1 MRKLLSILSIALV
14 TLMAIG
20 CEKAGNENTGNEN
33 TPGVTFQFQNAKTTT
48 TTAEVQIIPSDIEVN
63 YFAHIVESAEIADMS
78 DKEIIDMSLTLEGI
92 KAYKGPQY
100 LTRTALKAGTEYTA
114 IAFAVT
120 ETESVARYTL
130 TTEAASEPIP
140 ADVFEIEIE
149 VKDIKATSAVAIAKP
164 NSSANRYYFRVIT
177 KMELDAFGIYNDDYQ
192 IFEYILENPNSGD
205 WVTQGE
211 TTLNCRLAAE
221 TDYLA
226 VAFNYEN
233 WEDMHNQAAE
243 MKLFRKAFTTPEGEP
258 IDPNSLFITDNLA
271 TTHTNFSLDVTPS
284 LGEDAHWTYYVW
296 TKSSYEQT
304 LATEA
309 KANIVMRSYFGLNN
323 IAVEQGYGFGD
334 IIQTDKLGKKG
345 SNTITAYEQ
354 LHNDTEYVV
363 VLFYVDPTVTDPTEV
378 YDYNYV
384 AVEFKTNAPSADSVA
399 TLEVSE
405 PIIVK
410 DGFKYN
416 INFVVK
422 TNEYAVDLLAGAQ
435 LWNNYEFEKY
445 WDPNDWS
452 QIQAFFMFRKPVG
465 EETLAAAKGA
475 DGATISFTDFDKE
488 DYVFFFEVLNE
499 ENTATQFA
507 VRVKPEM
514 FDNAQ

>member
-1 MRKLLSILSIALV
+1 MSMRKLFSILSIALV
-14 TLMAIG
+14 SLFAFG
-20 CEKAGNENTGNEN
+20 CEKGGDDT
-33 TPGVTFQFQNAKTTT
+33 TTSGVSFQFQNAKTTAS
-48 TTAEVQIIPSDIEVN
+48 TAEVQVIPSDTEAN
-63 YFAHIVESAEIADMS
+63 YIATIVESTTIADKDDS
-78 DKEIIDMSLTLEGI
+78 AIIESMLSADNL
-92 KAYKGPQY
+92 KVKKGPQY
-100 LTRTALKAGTEYTA
+100 LTAQGLKAGTEYTA
-114 IAFAVT
+114 IAFAIT
-120 ETESVARYTL
+120 ETKKIARYTL
-130 TTEAASEPIP
+130 TTEATSDPIP
-140 ADVFEIEIE
+140 ADEFEIEIE
-149 VKDIKATSAVAIAKP
+149 IKDIKATSAVAVATP
-164 NSSANRYYFRVIT
+164 NSDANRYYFRVIT

-192 IFEYILENPNSGD
+192 IFEYIIENPNSGD
-205 WVTQGE
+205 WITQGQ
-211 TTLNCRLAAE
+211 TTLECRLAAE

-226 VAFNYEN
+226 VAFNFEN

-243 MKLFRKAFTTPEGEP
+243 MKLFRKAFTTPEGTP
-258 IDPNSLFITDNLA
+258 VDPNSLFITDNLA
-271 TTHTNFSLDVTPS
+271 TTHTNFSLDVTPA
-284 LGEDAHWTYYVW
+284 LGEDAQWTYYIW

-323 IAVEQGYGFGD
+323 IAVEQGYSFGD

-345 SNTITAYEQ
+345 SNTITAYEP
-354 LHNDTEYVV
+354 LHNNTEYVV
-363 VLFYVDPTVTDPTEV
+363 VLFYVDPTIVDPTEV

-384 AVEFKTNAPSADSVA
+384 AVEFKTQTPSADAVA

-410 DGFKYN
+410 DGFSYSV
-416 INFVVK
+416 NFVVK
-422 TNEYAVDLLAGAQ
+422 TNDYAVDLLAGAQ

-465 EETLAAAKGA
+465 EETLAAAKSA
-475 DGATISFTDFDKE
+475 EGATISFTGFDKE
-488 DYVFFFEVLNE
+488 DYVFFFEALNA

-507 VRVKPEM
+507 VRVTPDM

>member
-1 MRKLLSILSIALV
+1 MRKLISMMMVALAALF
-14 TLMAIG
+14 TIG
-20 CEKAGNENTGNEN
+20 CQDNPDSGDTS
-33 TPGVTFQFQNAKTTT
+33 GVTFKFQNAKTTA
-48 TTAEVQIIPSDIEVN
+48 TTAEVQVIPSDIAVN
-63 YFAHIVESAEIADMS
+63 YVAAIVESATIADKS
-78 DKEIIDMSLTLEGI
+78 DAAIIDEMLGADGLSL
-92 KAYKGPQY
+92 KKGPQF
-100 LTRTALKAGTEYTA
+100 LTANGLKAGTEYTA
-114 IAFAVT
+114 VAFAVT
-120 ETESVARYTL
+120 ETEKVARYTL

-140 ADVFEIEIE
+140 ADQFEIEIE
-149 VKDIKATSAVAIAKP
+149 IKDIEATSATAVAKP

-192 IFEYILENPNSGD
+192 IFEYIIENPNSGE
-205 WVTQGE
+205 WITQGE

-226 VAFNYEN
+226 VAFNFEN
-233 WEDMHNQAAE
+233 WEDMHNQSAP

-258 IDPNSLFITDNLA
+258 VDPNSLFVTDNLT
-271 TTHTNFSLDVTPS
+271 TTHTNFSLDVTPA
-284 LGEDAHWTYYVW
+284 LGEDAHWTYYIW
-296 TKSSYEQT
+296 TKASYEQT

-345 SNTITAYEQ
+345 SNTITSYET
-354 LHNDTEYVV
+354 LNNNTDYVV
-363 VLFYVDPTVTDPTEV
+363 VLFYVDPTISDPTEV

-384 AVEFKTNAPSADSVA
+384 AVEFKTKSPSADTEAS
-399 TLEVSE
+399 LEVSE

-410 DGFKYN
+410 DGFSYN
-416 INFVVK
+416 INFIVK
-422 TNEYAVDLLAGAQ
+422 TNEYAIDLLAGAQ

-465 EETLAAAKGA
+465 EDTLAAAKSA
-475 DGATISFTDFDKE
+475 DGATISFTGFDKE

-507 VRVKPEM
+507 VRVTPDM

>member
-1 MRKLLSILSIALV
+1 MRKLFSLLCVAFVALFAACQQEGDEP
-14 TLMAIG
+14 T
-20 CEKAGNENTGNEN
+20 TS
-33 TPGVTFQFQNAKTTT
+33 GVTFKFQDAKTTA
-48 TTAEVQIIPSDIEVN
+48 TTAEVQVIPSDATVN
-63 YFAHIVESAEIADMS
+63 YVAAIVESATIADKDDATIIADMLGA
-78 DKEIIDMSLTLEGI
+78 DNLKLR
-92 KAYKGPQY
+92 KGPQY
-100 LTRTALKAGTEYTA
+100 LTANGLKAGTEYTA
-114 IAFAVT
+114 VAFAVT
-120 ETESVARYTL
+120 ETKSVARHTL
-130 TTEAASEPIP
+130 TTEAANEPIP
-140 ADVFEIEIE
+140 ADEFEIEIE
-149 VKDIKATSAVAIAKP
+149 IKDIKATSATAIAKP

-192 IFEYILENPNSGD
+192 IFEYIIENPNSGD
-205 WVTQGE
+205 WITQGE

-226 VAFNYEN
+226 VAFNFEN

-258 IDPNSLFITDNLA
+258 VDPNSLFMTDNLA
-271 TTHTNFSLDVTPS
+271 TTHTNFSLDVTPA
-284 LGEDAHWTYYVW
+284 LGEDAHWTYYIW

-323 IAVEQGYGFGD
+323 IAVEQGYGFGN

-345 SNTITAYEQ
+345 SNTITAYEP
-354 LHNDTEYVV
+354 LNNNTEYVV
-363 VLFYVDPTVTDPTEV
+363 VLFYIDPTITDPTEV

-384 AVEFKTNAPSADSVA
+384 AVEFKTLAPSADAVA

-416 INFVVK
+416 VNFVVK
-422 TNEYAVDLLAGAQ
+422 TNEYATDLLAGAQ
-435 LWNNYEFEKY
+435 LWTNYEFEKY

-452 QIQAFFMFRKPVG
+452 QIQAFFMYRKPVG
-465 EETLAAAKGA
+465 EESLAAAKSTEGT
-475 DGATISFTDFDKE
+475 TISFTGFDKE
-488 DYVFFFEVLNE
+488 DYVFFFEVLNA

-507 VRVKPEM
+507 VRVTPEE

>member
-1 MRKLLSILSIALV
+1 MRKLFSLLCVAFVALFAACQQEGDEP
-14 TLMAIG
+14 T
-20 CEKAGNENTGNEN
+20 TS
-33 TPGVTFQFQNAKTTT
+33 GVTFKFQDAKTTA
-48 TTAEVQIIPSDIEVN
+48 TTAEVQVIPSDATVN
-63 YFAHIVESAEIADMS
+63 YVAAIVESATIADKDDATIIADMLGA
-78 DKEIIDMSLTLEGI
+78 DNLKLR
-92 KAYKGPQY
+92 KGPQY
-100 LTRTALKAGTEYTA
+100 LTANGLKTGTEYTA
-114 IAFAVT
+114 VAFAVT
-120 ETESVARYTL
+120 ETKSVARHTL

-140 ADVFEIEIE
+140 ADEFEIEIE
-149 VKDIKATSAVAIAKP
+149 IKDIKATSATAIAKP

-192 IFEYILENPNSGD
+192 IFEYIIENPNSGE
-205 WVTQGE
+205 WITQGE

-226 VAFNYEN
+226 VAFNFEN

-258 IDPNSLFITDNLA
+258 VDPNSLFMTDNLA
-271 TTHTNFSLDVTPS
+271 TTHTNFSLDVTPAH
-284 LGEDAHWTYYVW
+284 GEDAHWTYYIW

-309 KANIVMRSYFGLNN
+309 KENIVMRSYFGLNN
-323 IAVEQGYGFGD
+323 IAVEQGYGFGN

-345 SNTITAYEQ
+345 SNTITAYEP
-354 LHNDTEYVV
+354 LKNNTEYVV
-363 VLFYVDPTVTDPTEV
+363 VLFYIDPTITDPTEV

-384 AVEFKTNAPSADSVA
+384 AVEFKTQAPSADAVA

-405 PIIVK
+405 PVIVK

-416 INFVVK
+416 VNFVVK
-422 TNEYAVDLLAGAQ
+422 TNEYATNLLTGAQ
-435 LWNNYEFEKY
+435 LWKNYEFEKY

-452 QIQAFFMFRKPVG
+452 QIQAFFLYRKPVG
-465 EETLAAAKGA
+465 EETLATAKSA
-475 DGATISFTDFDKE
+475 EGATISFTGVDKD
-488 DYVFFFEVLNE
+488 DYVFFFEVLNA

-507 VRVKPEM
+507 VRVTPDE

>member
-1 MRKLLSILSIALV
+1 MRKLFSMMFLSLVALF
-14 TLMAIG
+14 AAS
-20 CEKAGNENTGNEN
+20 CEPSQEEGGTSGI
-33 TPGVTFQFQNAKTTT
+33 TFEFQNAKTTASS
-48 TTAEVQIIPSDIEVN
+48 AEVQVIPSDATVN
-63 YFAHIVESAEIADMS
+63 YVAAIVESATIADKS
-78 DKEIIDMSLTLEGI
+78 DADIITEMLAADDLKL
-92 KAYKGPQY
+92 KKGPQY
-100 LTRTALKAGTEYTA
+100 LSAKGLKAGTEYTA

-120 ETESVARYTL
+120 ETKAIARYTL
-130 TTEAASEPIP
+130 TTEASSNPIP
-140 ADVFEIEIE
+140 ADEFEIEIE
-149 VKDIKATSAVAIAKP
+149 IKDIKATSATAIAKP

-192 IFEYILENPNSGD
+192 IFEYIIENPNSGD

-226 VAFNYEN
+226 VAFNFEN

-258 IDPNSLFITDNLA
+258 VDPNSLFITDNLS
-271 TTHTNFSLDVTPS
+271 TTHTNFSLDVTPA
-284 LGEDAHWTYYVW
+284 LGEEKQWTYYIW

-345 SNTITAYEQ
+345 SNTITAYEP
-354 LHNDTEYVV
+354 LHNNTEYVV
-363 VLFYVDPTVTDPTEV
+363 VLFYVDPTITDPTEV

-384 AVEFKTNAPSADSVA
+384 AVEFKTLAPSADAVA

-410 DGFKYN
+410 DGFSYSV
-416 INFVVK
+416 NFVVK
-422 TNEYAVDLLAGAQ
+422 TNEHATALLAGAQ

-465 EETLAAAKGA
+465 EDTLAAAKSA
-475 DGATISFTDFDKE
+475 EGATISFTGFEKE
-488 DYVFFFEVLNE
+488 DYVFFFEALNA

-507 VRVKPEM
+507 VRVTPEM